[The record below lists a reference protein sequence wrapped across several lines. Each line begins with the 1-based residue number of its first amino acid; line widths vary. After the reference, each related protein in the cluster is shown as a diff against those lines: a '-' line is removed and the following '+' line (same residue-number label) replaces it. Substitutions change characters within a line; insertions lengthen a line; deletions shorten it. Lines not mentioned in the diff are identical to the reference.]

1 MADHKLGLERNN
13 HDSEKEKELESIYK
27 FQIGSLSEGYSTN
40 PAPMNKKKPK
50 SGNFKTFINI
60 FRSFVAL
67 GILALPYA
75 SSNAGL
81 GLSAL

>member
-1 MADHKLGLERNN
+1 MSSAYNTNPLERNTN
-13 HDSEKEKELESIYK
+13 ESEKEKELESIYK
-27 FQIGSLSEGYSTN
+27 FKIGSVNDDYSIT
-40 PAPMNKKKPK
+40 PAPRKNKPK
-50 SGNFKTFINI
+50 SGNIKTFINI

-81 GLSAL
+81 T